1 MNKML
6 KSLLVAA
13 LTLSAAHLAADG
25 STNKTFLMPR
35 AQGVNLPMHATS
47 FYDLVHRKAHDKFG
61 ANFELTGFWQ
71 QSANGKEQG
80 KYFLADGKSTIDVSR
95 AAANSVALD
104 GSSVDL
110 GYLIHTDNQVAE
122 APGSTTLSLDPHQEV
137 YGVRLDYHQ
146 DLHKLVKGLYLSA
159 NLPVVSVSNNPR
171 LSVVSS
177 VDGVADTVRKYFAGN
192 GADDRASNAQAALSK
207 GKIAGKRSESGV
219 ADIDFVLGYKF
230 LHNAKYHA
238 AVGMGVTIPTGNEA
252 KGDWLFE
259 PMVGNGKHWGLGGD
273 LCAGARVWENEESS
287 VKVNLAMKYR
297 YLFESNERRVLGLFG
312 SDQVRNSNLA
322 QYALLG
328 KQSAAINVAL
338 VPAANVLAMN
348 CDVTPGSQLDADLG
362 LSYHRGGF
370 SLDLGYNMYFKEA
383 ESVKRKDSLAEG
395 YAIAARDYPTD
406 VLFNPAGEPVV
417 TDKNTLTAVLSND
430 NISTAAASTP
440 SQFTNSIYG
449 GAGYVFKNWDCPLML
464 GAGAKYEWA
473 NNNSAFDQ
481 WGAWLKVGVGF

>member
-95 AAANSVALD
+95 AAAANSVALD

-192 GADDRASNAQAALSK
+192 GANTVEADHNLQSGLTK

-219 ADIDFVLGYKF
+219 ADIDFVLGYKL

-328 KQSAAINVAL
+328 KQSTLENQPL

-362 LSYHRGGF
+362 MSYHRGGF

-395 YAIAARDYPTD
+395 YGIVDRAYSTNDPLDSTGFDLQNSAA
-406 VLFNPAGEPVV
+406 
-417 TDKNTLTAVLSND
+417 LTNANVDAKS
-430 NISTAAASTP
+430 AETP

-449 GAGYVFKNWDCPLML
+449 GAGYVFKSWDCPLML

-473 NNNSAFDQ
+473 NNNSALDQ